1 MASQNL
7 IEKKITENLYENI
20 WKLIREGKQDNTEIL
35 LMRDFNQKYKEYLSV
50 KLINIKIKYILKI
63 SDDLENMIDPIK
75 ILNK

>member
-1 MASQNL
+1 
-7 IEKKITENLYENI
+7 
-20 WKLIREGKQDNTEIL
+20 
-35 LMRDFNQKYKEYLSV
+35 MRDFNQKYKEYLSV